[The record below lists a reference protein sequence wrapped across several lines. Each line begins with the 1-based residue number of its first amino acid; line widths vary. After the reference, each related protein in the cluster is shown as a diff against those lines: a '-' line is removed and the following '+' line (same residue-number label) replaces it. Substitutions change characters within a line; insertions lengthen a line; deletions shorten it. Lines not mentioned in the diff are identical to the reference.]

1 MKKLGIILGLLV
13 ITSTS
18 ALAEFILTPQWSEF
32 CPVEYINAQSSKWN
46 KNNDY
51 WYVRRTQ
58 FEDAISKC
66 HVYTGNDLKS
76 CYDQV
81 RVAEQNK
88 NKAWNAR
95 VEQQA
100 IESQK
105 STDLYNRMQTF
116 NAINHLIDTIGK

>member
-1 MKKLGIILGLLV
+1 MKKFTIILSLLV
-13 ITSTS
+13 LASSS
-18 ALAEFILTPQWSEF
+18 AFSEIILAPEWSEF

-51 WYVRRTQ
+51 WNTRRSQ
-58 FEDAISKC
+58 FETSISRC
-66 HVYTGNDLKS
+66 NSYVGDDLKS
-76 CYDQV
+76 CYEQV
-81 RVAEQNK
+81 RISEQNK
-88 NKAWNAR
+88 NKAWHTR
-95 VEQQA
+95 LEQQA